1 MHKIALFVLF
11 VLTQCLFVNIA
22 YSQDLEPRFLSN
34 VPTGLNIMLASYGY
48 STGNIMLDNT
58 LPVEDLNAKLNI
70 IGVAYVRSFKMFNK
84 LTKFDALIPYSFAN
98 FKGKVNSIDSSTTR
112 NGFGDPLIR
121 LSMVLIGA
129 QPMGVSE
136 FMKHEAKK
144 FKLGALVRIRLP
156 LGQYDPTKLIN
167 LGANRWAIKIGVAG
181 SYTFRKKLILE
192 GHLISWFFTT
202 NKEFFNG
209 NTIKQKPLL
218 GGQIHVT
225 YVFKPGVWVAVS
237 FGDIGLG
244 ETILNGIEQNNLQNS
259 SRVGATLGYKLN
271 KQHGLKIAFTNGVTA
286 HYGAN
291 FTTILLS
298 SEIIQL
304 SNENIEY
311 SQMRTM

>member
-1 MHKIALFVLF
+1 LYKKALFVLL

-22 YSQDLEPRFLSN
+22 HSQDLEPRFLSN
-34 VPTGLNIMLASYGY
+34 VPTGLNILLASYGY
-48 STGNIMLDNT
+48 SSGNIMLDNS

-98 FKGKVNSIDSSTTR
+98 FEGKVNSIDSSTTR

-121 LSMVLIGA
+121 LSMVLIGV

-136 FMKHEAKK
+136 FLKHEVKK
-144 FKLGALVRIRLP
+144 FKLGVLVRIRFP

-167 LGANRWAIKIGVAG
+167 LGANRWALKIGVAG

-202 NKEFFNG
+202 NKDFFNG

-244 ETILNGIEQNNLQNS
+244 ETILNGVEQDNLQNS
-259 SRVGATLGYKLN
+259 SRVGAAFGYKLN
-271 KQHGLKIAFTNGVTA
+271 KQHGLKIAVTNGVTA
-286 HYGAN
+286 RYGAN
-291 FTTILLS
+291 FTTILLAY
-298 SEIIQL
+298 QF
-304 SNENIEY
+304 
-311 SQMRTM
+311 MWFDKK